1 VSRVLLS
8 IGCDAYSHLDGLDG
22 AERDS
27 ERIFQALVEDAGDY
41 DRDLSVSL
49 RSPTMEEIDRAI
61 EGLFDLRDLDIL
73 TFFFAGHG
81 GVKYGTSYLCP
92 SNTRPD
98 RLSATAL
105 SLPDLLTKLAELRP
119 RQVNV
124 VMDSCQSGGAMLD
137 MNSLLKPEV
146 LTGLN
151 SPSISFLAAA
161 APDQYAGEED
171 EGGFATLALLR
182 YLSGEE
188 MLQDNRPYLDLV
200 EIGRAVSES
209 VGSTVPEQTPV
220 TWGLNLYG
228 QGEFASNPFFPN
240 DPTRRRPPVEIAP
253 GTAAGSKVQEYS
265 EALWHHYQS
274 LAAEPSYG
282 DLADLLRIVCE
293 DIEEGGTSALPFVR
307 GMATSFRARSSSSPD
322 LLAESDVLASCAIAL
337 LPFQEDGAGRVL
349 ARELMAERRSV
360 DDTIRAALTESSSS
374 DRYALLSP
382 SAPLGD
388 FYYLPLRVSRILG
401 WLASTI
407 LVDDLLGAE
416 DRAGEDVRRTI
427 ALVVDA
433 YEGSLVALSDEQAPH
448 VFLLAKACQLRGWE
462 DLGRRIL
469 RPYFDSL
476 ESVGGSVSRAGLE
489 SAEAFRYVMQR
500 AAGQLGQ
507 ELKILAGPSQ
517 FIPSLMVAGAA
528 FGLDGEWNRRLLA
541 FDGRYLDLYLPH
553 DYREFGA
560 KNIQNGTNIN
570 PRVGHDFW
578 TLSDLVEQFKATH
591 CPAMASNEAIR
602 ATESRGLCVLAAY
615 LLPDRMPYFLECDF
629 SEI

>member
-1 VSRVLLS
+1 MLLS
-8 IGCDAYSHLDGLDG
+8 AGCDRYSHLEGLDG
-22 AERDS
+22 AERDA
-27 ERIFQALVEDAGDY
+27 ERIFRALVEDAGDY
-41 DRDLSVSL
+41 DRDLSVLL
-49 RSPTMEEIDRAI
+49 RSPTMEEIDLAI

-171 EGGFATLALLR
+171 EGGYATVALLR

-188 MLQDNRPYLDLV
+188 MLQEHRPYLDLV

-228 QGEFASNPFFPN
+228 QGEFVSNPFFP
-240 DPTRRRPPVEIAP
+240 DEPTRRRPPVEIAP
-253 GTAAGSKVQEYS
+253 GTDAGSKVQEYS

-307 GMATSFRARSSSSPD
+307 GVATSFRARSSSSPD
-322 LLAESDVLASCAIAL
+322 LLAESDVLACCAIAL
-337 LPFQEDGAGRVL
+337 LPFQEDDAGRVL
-349 ARELMAERRSV
+349 ARDLMAERRSV
-360 DDTIRAALTESSSS
+360 DETIRAALTESVSS
-374 DRYALLSP
+374 DQYALLSP

-416 DRAGEDVRRTI
+416 DRAEEDVRRTI

-476 ESVGGSVSRAGLE
+476 ESVGGSVSRVGLE

-507 ELKILAGPSQ
+507 DLKILAGPSQ
-517 FIPSLMVAGAA
+517 FIPGLMLAGAA
-528 FGLDGEWNRRLLA
+528 FGFDGEWNRHLLA
-541 FDGRYLDLYLPH
+541 FDGRYSDLYLPH
-553 DYREFGA
+553 DYGEFGA
-560 KNIQNGTNIN
+560 KNIQNGTNFN

-578 TLSDLVEQFKATH
+578 TLSDLVEQFEATH
-591 CPAMASNEAIR
+591 CPAMASNETIR
-602 ATESRGLCVLAAY
+602 AGEARGLCVLAAY

>member
-1 VSRVLLS
+1 MS

-98 RLSATAL
+98 KLSATAL

-171 EGGFATLALLR
+171 EGGYATVALLR
-182 YLSGEE
+182 YLSGEVL
-188 MLQDNRPYLDLV
+188 LQDNRPYLDLV

-228 QGEFASNPFFPN
+228 QGEFARNPLFPD

-253 GTAAGSKVQEYS
+253 GTDAGSKVQEYS

-282 DLADLLRIVCE
+282 DLADLLRLVCE

-322 LLAESDVLASCAIAL
+322 LLAESDVLACCAIAL
-337 LPFQEDGAGRVL
+337 LPFQEDGASRVL

-360 DDTIRAALTESSSS
+360 DDTIRAALTESISS
-374 DRYALLSP
+374 DWYALLSP

-416 DRAGEDVRRTI
+416 DRAEEDVRRTI

-448 VFLLAKACQLRGWE
+448 VYLLAKACQLRGWE

-528 FGLDGEWNRRLLA
+528 FELDGEWNPHLPA
-541 FDGRYLDLYLPH
+541 FDGRYLDLYRPD
-553 DYREFGA
+553 DYSEFG
-560 KNIQNGTNIN
+560 
-570 PRVGHDFW
+570 
-578 TLSDLVEQFKATH
+578 
-591 CPAMASNEAIR
+591 
-602 ATESRGLCVLAAY
+602 
-615 LLPDRMPYFLECDF
+615 
-629 SEI
+629 